1 MARYIPPS
9 AGTVSINSLVIEP
22 ILRKLGWN
30 TSNPDE
36 VRPQYS
42 VQHRRVDYAL
52 LINNTAK
59 VFIEVKRGGKA
70 LQRHQKQL
78 LRDALHHGVEIAVLT
93 NVKTWWIYLP
103 IRTVTW
109 ERRRVETLELDQQNS
124 TEIVQTLVDF
134 LSKENVCSGR
144 AIQNAAWREN
154 PH

>member
-36 VRPQYS
+36 VRPGYS

-78 LRDALHHGVEIAVLT
+78 LHDAFHHGIEIAVLT

-103 IRTVTW
+103 TRTASGDRRKVVT
-109 ERRRVETLELDQQNS
+109 VKLDRHDN
-124 TEIVQTLVDF
+124 TEAAQTLVDL

-144 AIQNAAWREN
+144 AIQNAAWLGN